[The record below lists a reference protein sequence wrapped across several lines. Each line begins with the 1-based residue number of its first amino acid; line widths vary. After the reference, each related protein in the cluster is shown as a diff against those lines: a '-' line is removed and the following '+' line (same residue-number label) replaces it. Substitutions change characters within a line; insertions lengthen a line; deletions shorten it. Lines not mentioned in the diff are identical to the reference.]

1 MTDAGSATPGPPAP
15 GHPPVPPRNLPAP
28 PHHPPA
34 PPHHLPAP
42 PPPPGPGVQPPFVA
56 PPTDGARQRRW
67 LAVGL
72 SVAAALILCVG
83 GLFGL
88 GGLFVFGSQMI
99 LDQARTAVTD
109 YLTAVQNE
117 EYGEAYAQLC
127 DSRRAR
133 VDETQFRRS
142 FANKPGI
149 TSFTVGDPILT
160 STMVVPASVR
170 FEDGTADA
178 VRYLLE
184 QDTSTGEFEVCGEE
198 G

>member
-1 MTDAGSATPGPPAP
+1 MTVAGSATPGPPAP
-15 GHPPVPPRNLPAP
+15 GHPPVPPLRR
-28 PHHPPA
+28 PPA
-34 PPHHLPAP
+34 PGHRPVP

-109 YLTAVQNE
+109 YLTAVQKE

-127 DSRRAR
+127 DSRRAS
-133 VDETQFRRS
+133 VDETQFRRT

-160 STMVVPASVR
+160 STMVVPAALR
-170 FEDGTADA
+170 FDNGTSDS